1 MRGMNQTKAYLTV
14 IDTPLP
20 LNMGSVKKTKQKKIK
35 QKKTSER
42 NAITTVY
49 EDAEFIEN
57 GSDSGTFIHNGKEC
71 KYRVEDGKI
80 KCYIYTDTGD
90 VEVKSINLKQILLKL
105 VLPFGGQHQL
115 FHFIF

>member
-1 MRGMNQTKAYLTV
+1 V
-14 IDTPLP
+14 
-20 LNMGSVKKTKQKKIK
+20 LNLYNTNKRKSYSKDI
-35 QKKTSER
+35 E

-90 VEVKSINLKQILLKL
+90 VEVKSINLK
-105 VLPFGGQHQL
+105 
-115 FHFIF
+115 

>member
-1 MRGMNQTKAYLTV
+1 MYDIIKRYKVLVLGLAFILWATLLAAAV
-14 IDTPLP
+14 
-20 LNMGSVKKTKQKKIK
+20 LNLYNINKRKSYSKDI
-35 QKKTSER
+35 E

-80 KCYIYTDTGD
+80 KCYIYTDTD
-90 VEVKSINLKQILLKL
+90 DIEVKSINLK
-105 VLPFGGQHQL
+105 
-115 FHFIF
+115 

>member
-1 MRGMNQTKAYLTV
+1 MYDIIKHYKVLVLGLTFILWATLLAAAV
-14 IDTPLP
+14 
-20 LNMGSVKKTKQKKIK
+20 LNLYNKNKIK
-35 QKKTSER
+35 SYSKDIE

-80 KCYIYTDTGD
+80 KCYIYTDTDD
-90 VEVKSINLKQILLKL
+90 VEVKSINLK
-105 VLPFGGQHQL
+105 
-115 FHFIF
+115 

>member
-1 MRGMNQTKAYLTV
+1 MYDIIKHYKVLVLGLAFILWATLLAATV
-14 IDTPLP
+14 
-20 LNMGSVKKTKQKKIK
+20 LNLYNTNKRKSYSKDI
-35 QKKTSER
+35 E

-90 VEVKSINLKQILLKL
+90 VEVKSINLK
-105 VLPFGGQHQL
+105 
-115 FHFIF
+115 

>member
-1 MRGMNQTKAYLTV
+1 MYDIIKHYKVLVLGLAFILWATLLAATV
-14 IDTPLP
+14 
-20 LNMGSVKKTKQKKIK
+20 LNLYNKNKRKSYSKDI
-35 QKKTSER
+35 E

-80 KCYIYTDTGD
+80 KCYIYTDTDD
-90 VEVKSINLKQILLKL
+90 VEVKSINLK
-105 VLPFGGQHQL
+105 
-115 FHFIF
+115 

>member
-1 MRGMNQTKAYLTV
+1 MYDIIKHYKVLVLGLAFILWATLLAAAV
-14 IDTPLP
+14 
-20 LNMGSVKKTKQKKIK
+20 LNLYNKNKRKSYSKDI
-35 QKKTSER
+35 E

-80 KCYIYTDTGD
+80 KCYIYTDTDD
-90 VEVKSINLKQILLKL
+90 VEVKSINLK
-105 VLPFGGQHQL
+105 
-115 FHFIF
+115 

>member
-1 MRGMNQTKAYLTV
+1 M
-14 IDTPLP
+14 
-20 LNMGSVKKTKQKKIK
+20 
-35 QKKTSER
+35 
-42 NAITTVY
+42 Y

-90 VEVKSINLKQILLKL
+90 VEVKSINLK
-105 VLPFGGQHQL
+105 
-115 FHFIF
+115 